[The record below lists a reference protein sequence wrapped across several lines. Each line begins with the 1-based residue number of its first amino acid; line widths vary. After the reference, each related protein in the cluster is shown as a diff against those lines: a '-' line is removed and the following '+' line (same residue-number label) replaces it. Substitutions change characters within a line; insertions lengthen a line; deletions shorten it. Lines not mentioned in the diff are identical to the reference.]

1 MQVTAT
7 AQEAVTGA
15 DVLAPGP
22 IDVQRASELLGG
34 GAQGYMRLWDLFA
47 HGFVHIAMDVPIE
60 VDTRIT
66 FEQPTGGAAW
76 LNAL

>member
-1 MQVTAT
+1 
-7 AQEAVTGA
+7 
-15 DVLAPGP
+15 
-22 IDVQRASELLGG
+22 
-34 GAQGYMRLWDLFA
+34 MRLWDLFA
-47 HGFVHIAMDVPIE
+47 HGFVHIAMEVPIE